1 MAIWTLLRPE
11 RSKTIVMAIKDKKKN
26 PLLVADLILRQTSA
40 GPRPHRF
47 RVTRDKKEEYRP
59 PEELIDL
66 LRLSER
72 IMIASG
78 GYPEKDKQ
86 ILEMLEGYHLNAD
99 NVNICRFCF
108 LKKQFNFITKKAI
121 KYHKEFICEEC
132 AGEELL
138 GALRNS
144 QCHFGDE
151 ALKRIQELLLHTK
164 DLDRTIGSLNPEE
177 IDSEYTRFDTITS
190 TIDVKKTPI
199 KELPLN
205 KRFKSNLLKRSE
217 NLLPVQALS
226 IESGLLK
233 RQNQL
238 VTSATA
244 TGKTLIGEI
253 AGIQNILNKKGKML
267 FLVPLVALAN
277 QKFDQFTKRY
287 AGMGI
292 GTSIRVGTSR
302 IMTGKKDPTCRRT
315 DTDIIVATYEGL
327 DYILRSGGADLLG
340 QVGTVVID
348 EVHMLEDDDRGH
360 RLDGLIGRLR
370 YIASGAQ
377 FIYLSATVAKP
388 QELADKLG
396 VSLIEYEHRPVP
408 IERHL
413 IFCPENNKVRL
424 MAKLAREEYN
434 KVSSKDHRGQ
444 SIIFTNSRRN
454 CHRISQALPIRAAA
468 YHAGL
473 SSNERKKIERRFE
486 KGELP
491 VVVTTAAL
499 AAGVDFPASQVIFES
514 LAMGIEWLTMQEFL
528 QMLGRAGRPDY
539 HDRGVVYLLATPEKQ
554 YGGGQNISEEDVALN
569 LLKGQM
575 EHKAISYGEEA
586 QMEEILASA
595 AVTSS
600 KRDLKAIHDKMLAD
614 YNFISLLGQLKKK
627 KFIVENRND
636 IALTKFGKIAAQHFL
651 SVSKA
656 FLILDAVKKERDPLE
671 IITNLNFF
679 DSVYF
684 KYSIQISNALKVN
697 MPSRV
702 FQGAALDIVLEGENI
717 SRLDHQIQD
726 QLFNFASDFLT
737 CKCKESPYCGCA
749 EHLFSRKVIKLRTE
763 GMEPVQ
769 MVSYLENQYGITA
782 YPGDVLGYLDDAI
795 RDLDAVEMIAKAQSK
810 PRIAKA
816 SYKLKRKITG

>member
-1 MAIWTLLRPE
+1 MVIWTLLRPE
-11 RSKTIVMAIKDKKKN
+11 RSKTIVMAIKDKKKT

-40 GPRPHRF
+40 GPRAHRF
-47 RVTRDKKEEYRP
+47 RVTRNQKEEYRP
-59 PEELIDL
+59 PEELIGL

-78 GYPEKDKQ
+78 GQPEKDRQ
-86 ILEMLEGYHLNAD
+86 ITEMLEGFHLKAD
-99 NVNICRFCF
+99 TVNICRFCF
-108 LKKQFNFITKKAI
+108 LKKKFNFITKKAI

-138 GALRNS
+138 RALRNS
-144 QCHFGDE
+144 QCHYGDE
-151 ALKRIQELLLHTK
+151 ALKRIQDLLIHTK

-177 IDSEYTRFDTITS
+177 VDSEYTRFDTISSVTS
-190 TIDVKKTPI
+190 VKKVLI
-199 KELPLN
+199 KNLPLN
-205 KRFKSNLLKRSE
+205 KRLKTNLLKRSE
-217 NLLPVQALS
+217 TLLPVQALS

-233 RQNQL
+233 GQNQL
-238 VTSATA
+238 ITSVTA

-253 AGIQNILNKKGKML
+253 AGLQNIFNKKGKML

-277 QKFDQFTKRY
+277 QKYDQFTKRY
-287 AGMGI
+287 EKMGI
-292 GTSIRVGTSR
+292 RTSIRVGSSR
-302 IMTGKKDPTCRRT
+302 IMTGNKDDICRKT

-370 YIASGAQ
+370 YVTSGAQ

-388 QELADKLG
+388 QSLADKLG
-396 VSLIEYEHRPVP
+396 VTLIEYEHRPVP

-413 IFCPENNKVRL
+413 IFCPESNKVRL
-424 MAKLAREEYN
+424 MAKLVREEFSR
-434 KVSSKDHRGQ
+434 VSTKKHKGQ

-454 CHRISQALPIRAAA
+454 CHRISQALPISASA

-473 SSNERKKIERRFE
+473 SSNERKKIERRFA
-486 KGELP
+486 KGDLP

-554 YGGGQNISEEDVALN
+554 YGGDQSISEEDVALK
-569 LLKGQM
+569 LLKGEM
-575 EHKAISYGEEA
+575 EHKEISYGEEE

-600 KRDLKAIHDKMLAD
+600 KRDLKAIHNKMLAN
-614 YNFISLLGQLKKK
+614 YNFTSLLGQLKKK
-627 KFIVENRND
+627 KFIVENRD
-636 IALTKFGKIAAQHFL
+636 VISLTKIGKIAARHFL

-671 IITNLNFF
+671 IVTNLNFL

-684 KYSIQISNALKVN
+684 KYAIQISTALKVN

-702 FQGAALDIVLEGENI
+702 FQGSALDIVLEGENI
-717 SRLDHQIQD
+717 SRLDVQIQD

-749 EHLFSRKVIKLRTE
+749 EHFFSRKVIKLRTE
-763 GMEPVQ
+763 GMEPAQIVG
-769 MVSYLENQYGITA
+769 YLENRYGITA
-782 YPGDVLGYLDDAI
+782 YPGDVLGYLDDAL
-795 RDLDAVEMIAKAQSK
+795 RDLDAVEMIANAQSK
-810 PRIAKA
+810 HRIAKNA
-816 SYKLKRKITG
+816 YKLKRKIEG